1 MKKFILLFILT
12 AFTSNINAQNTIAN
26 SDLFDDGP
34 TLWPR
39 IFIAAAPNDNNNGA
53 AQTLVINITSLPA
66 AGVNYRVYSTDAA
79 NGPVFSEVTA
89 LTLGSNTLS
98 IAAVTW
104 SRAVKFQFKSGDVGF
119 DALTFNGV
127 DLLYVNTDATI
138 ESSNLFDSTNNTS
151 WPRILIAAATNDNN
165 NGAAQVLKINITE
178 LPEGGANHRIYSTD
192 ATNTTVFSNVTALT
206 LGMNT
211 ISLAAVT
218 YNRAVKFQ
226 FSSGDVYFD
235 EVSLNNDAD
244 DEDVATSSLFDDT
257 SSATWL
263 RKLDATTTADQNGG
277 AAQTLAITITK
288 LPTTGANYRVYKT
301 NSSGGDY
308 FSPASPLKLG
318 VKIITV
324 GAVTFN
330 RAVKFQFDSG
340 DIEYSSITINN
351 SIFWDGSTDTSWET
365 ASNWSTN
372 ELPTAAASIIVGDG
386 MPNYPTVNSDASI
399 ASITL
404 SSASSLTVD
413 QTSSLTVS
421 GDLTN
426 NSGTVTLNST
436 ADAFSSLI
444 VEGTATG
451 DITYNRYV
459 NVYDDGNSGGWD
471 LVGSPTVMTVADF
484 IIANGANIE
493 VLGDNYAFA
502 QYNNASG
509 QWERYAT
516 ALQDGSFTSGQ
527 GYSMATATNDSAP
540 PPPAG
545 GNVGYTV
552 AFTGAMQTADETIN
566 VINNNG
572 LNGVGRRW
580 NLVSNPFPSYI
591 NGNTAAEAGNNFM
604 DVNSG
609 VIDGSFLGVYGWN
622 GSSYTT
628 YNNTSDAFSIA
639 PGQGF
644 WVAALNITN
653 TPLDFTTAMRTT
665 TGTGDFVAGP
675 QPLVYK
681 LELKLFNGETQKSA
695 TKFYFRD
702 GLSLGLDPGYDAG
715 AFNQS
720 TKLSTR
726 LPQGSQEFAFEIN
739 AMGIDALQNTRVP
752 LEIRQ
757 NAGQEFTI
765 SVADMDLP
773 QDIYVYLEDTLNGT
787 LTSLK
792 EQDFELT
799 AQSDISGVDRFF
811 IVFKSNSVLSNGD
824 TLGINALNIY
834 KANTDSFIT
843 IAGITPDIGLLDVTL
858 YSMLGQTVHQE
869 ILNTATATQRV
880 STGGLTSGLYIV
892 QIKSGN
898 QTTVKKII
906 VK

>member
-26 SDLFDDGP
+26 SDIFDDGP
-34 TLWPR
+34 NNTWVR
-39 IFIAAAPNDNNNGA
+39 IFIAATTSDNNNGA
-53 AQTLVINITSLPA
+53 AQNFEINITSLPL
-66 AGVNYRVYSTDAA
+66 AGANYRIYSTNETGGA
-79 NGPVFSEVTA
+79 VFSGTTA
-89 LTLGSNTLS
+89 LTLGMNTISL
-98 IAAVTW
+98 AAVTYT
-104 SRAVKFQFKSGDVGF
+104 RAVKFQFSSGDVVF

-127 DLLYVNTDATI
+127 DLLNPPVNADATI
-138 ESSNLFDSTNNTS
+138 GSSNLFDDTTNAT
-151 WPRILIAAATNDNN
+151 WVRILIAAATNDNN

-178 LPEGGANHRIYSTD
+178 LPSGGANSRIYSTNE
-192 ATNTTVFSNVTALT
+192 TGGTVFSNVTALT

-218 YNRAVKFQ
+218 YSRAVKFQ
-226 FSSGDVYFD
+226 FDSGDVYFD

-244 DEDVATSSLFDDT
+244 DEDVATSSLFDDV
-257 SSATWL
+257 SNATWL

-301 NSSGGDY
+301 TSTGGNY
-308 FSPASPLKLG
+308 FGPATPLKLG
-318 VKIITV
+318 IRIITV

-330 RAVKFQFDSG
+330 RSVKFQFDSG

-426 NSGTVTLNST
+426 SGGTVTLNST
-436 ADAFSSLI
+436 ADDFSSLI

-459 NVYDDGNSGGWD
+459 NAYNDGFGGGWD
-471 LVGSPTVMTVADF
+471 LVGSPTVMTIEDF
-484 IIANGANIE
+484 ITANGANIQ
-493 VLGDNYAFA
+493 VLGNDYAFS
-502 QYNNASG
+502 QYDNTIDQWLRYETAS
-509 QWERYAT
+509 QA
-516 ALQDGSFTSGQ
+516 GSFNSGQ
-527 GYSMATATNDSAP
+527 GYSMATVSDGP
-540 PPPAG
+540 PPPGAAG
-545 GNVGYTV
+545 TTV
-552 AFTGAMQTADETIN
+552 AFTGTMQTADQSIN

-591 NGNTAAEAGNNFM
+591 NGNTAAQTTNNFM

-628 YNNTSDAFSIA
+628 YNFTSDAFSIA

-644 WVAALNITN
+644 WIAALNTAD
-653 TPLDFTTAMRTT
+653 TALDFTTAMRTT

-681 LELKLFNGETQKSA
+681 LELKLFNGETQKAA

-702 GLSLGLDPGYDAG
+702 GLSLDLDPGYDAG
-715 AFNQS
+715 AYNQS

-757 NAGQEFTI
+757 NTGQAFTI
-765 SVADMDLP
+765 SIADMDLP

-792 EQDFELT
+792 DGDFELT
-799 AQSDISGVDRFF
+799 AQSNLSGVDRFF
-811 IVFKSNSVLSNGD
+811 IVFKANSVLSNGD
-824 TLGINALNIY
+824 TLGIDGLNIY

-843 IAGITPDIGLLDVTL
+843 IAGITPYLGQLDVTL

-898 QTTVKKII
+898 QTTVKKIM